1 MPWLSKYYSS
11 TKIRPVE
18 SEATRW
24 TAPAPTGWA
33 ASAPPP
39 GRPWPGST
47 IPSTAI
53 AADWLFNSSGGVV
66 STPDLVSFLLDHTL
80 RYPRFR
86 VLSAHLH
93 TGMINSSIHNRKK
106 KPYGWGSHL
115 SILAWLGLKY
125 EIHTNT
131 TMSTYPWKQSWKMA
145 REPTF
150 YPRVAT

>member
-93 TGMINSSIHNRKK
+93 TSMINSSIEK
-106 KPYGWGSHL
+106 SHMVGDPICPFGL
-115 SILAWLGLKY
+115 DLTKAWNTVSIGYSNLGYSGRAAYSDL
-125 EIHTNT
+125 N
-131 TMSTYPWKQSWKMA
+131 
-145 REPTF
+145 
-150 YPRVAT
+150 PRDGLPSVHK